1 MRGFSPVQQLF
12 SFLVVSFNSQTSSPF
27 FALLPSCFSFVP
39 SFFLP
44 ILLQL
49 LLFLSLFCYFVWGSC
64 VISITCTTIVFFS
77 GCFFQLPNPLLTT
90 PRPCFSFVPSFFL
103 PILLQLLLFL
113 LSSLHFQLHLHLHL
127 HLHPFF
133 FFFFFFLS
141 ISQS

>member
-1 MRGFSPVQQLF
+1 MGGFSPVQQLF

-27 FALLPSCFSFVP
+27 FVLLPSCFSFVP

-90 PRPCFSFVPSFFL
+90 PRPCFFL
-103 PILLQLLLFL
+103 CPLL
-113 LSSLHFQLHLHLHL
+113 LSSYSSSTFVISFVLSPF
-127 HLHPFF
+127 PAPSPSPSPSPSFF